1 MPTRKRSTSTS
12 KLTRVS
18 KKISATQGENGPVP
32 PYGDPIRQAI
42 ARGDLQEMR
51 KVAAS
56 TRRWLK
62 SINTLLARLERQIE
76 KLSARK

>member
-1 MPTRKRSTSTS
+1 MPTRKSSTSTS
-12 KLTRVS
+12 KTPRVS
-18 KKISATQGENGPVP
+18 KKSSASKSGGGPVP

-51 KVAAS
+51 RVAAS

-62 SINTLLARLERQIE
+62 EIETLLTRLERQID
-76 KLSARK
+76 KLS

>member
-12 KLTRVS
+12 KLARVS
-18 KKISATQGENGPVP
+18 KKISATRGENGPVP